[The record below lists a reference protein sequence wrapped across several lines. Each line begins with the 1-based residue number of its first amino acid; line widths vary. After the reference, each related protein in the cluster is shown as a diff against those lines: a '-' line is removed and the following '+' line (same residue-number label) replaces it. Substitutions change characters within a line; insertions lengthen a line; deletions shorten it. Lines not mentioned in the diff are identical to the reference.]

1 MPLINLFKASWKQEK
16 ERIKIQALFCPPVV
30 ILCECIK
37 PFSPRWPVPV
47 CWPGASPQYPLEFV
61 ISTTEQEGTSC
72 SPSPTT
78 WRAGNILGDFKSRGK
93 FRQLKCHSAGFV
105 PPHAP
110 GPHGGN
116 TFEALK
122 EPRESIPCMLIPRVL
137 RLPGCFHYV
146 CCNCHVASYASHATV
161 FLVFFSFSVCVQWQV
176 CISWNVK
183 RLKEVSW

>member
-16 ERIKIQALFCPPVV
+16 ERIKIQALFCPSAV

-37 PFSPRWPVPV
+37 PFSPCWLVPV

-61 ISTTEQEGTSC
+61 IPTTEQEGTSY

-78 WRAGNILGDFKSRGK
+78 WRAGNIFGNFQSRGK

-110 GPHGGN
+110 GPHSGN
-116 TFEALK
+116 TFGALN
-122 EPRESIPCMLIPRVL
+122 EPWESVPGMVIPGVL
-137 RLPGCFHYV
+137 RLPGCLHYV

-161 FLVFFSFSVCVQWQV
+161 FLFFSFSVCLQSQV
-176 CISWNVK
+176 FISWNIK
-183 RLKEVSW
+183 KLKDVSQ